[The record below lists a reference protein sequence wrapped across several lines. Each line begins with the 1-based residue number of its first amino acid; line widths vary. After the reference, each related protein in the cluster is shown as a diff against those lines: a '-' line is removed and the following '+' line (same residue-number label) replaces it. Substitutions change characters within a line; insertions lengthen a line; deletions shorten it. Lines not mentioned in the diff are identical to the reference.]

1 MKKNREPRW
10 DEDFQ
15 FPLDEPPIND
25 KLHVEVISSSSRM
38 GLIHPKVGE
47 TLSDFFKS
55 SFKDHVFEQET
66 IF

>member
-25 KLHVEVISSSSRM
+25 KLHVEVISTSSRM
-38 GLIHPKVGE
+38 GLIHPKVRDCMKIR
-47 TLSDFFKS
+47 S
-55 SFKDHVFEQET
+55 FEQART
-66 IF
+66 KHFH